1 MLLSDVMKGI
11 QYKGNLPDREVTDL
25 TSDSRKVT
33 DGVVFVCIKGIKSD
47 GHDFAEKAASSGAA
61 AIVCDRDLGLANQ
74 MIVGS
79 TREAFAAM
87 CENFMGHPLSRLKLI
102 GVTAEDWSVL
112 RELPALEA
120 VYVDYESA
128 KPVLELLGDTAVD
141 IIVK

>member
-1 MLLSDVMKGI
+1 M
-11 QYKGNLPDREVTDL
+11 
-25 TSDSRKVT
+25 
-33 DGVVFVCIKGIKSD
+33 
-47 GHDFAEKAASSGAA
+47 
-61 AIVCDRDLGLANQ
+61 RDLSFLRSLGALK
-74 MIVGS
+74 
-79 TREAFAAM
+79 T
-87 CENFMGHPLSRLKLI
+87 LKLI